1 MNSILILSLTSGL
14 LCQDNYK
21 GYSDKYKK
29 SHNSLK
35 FPENFYT
42 GFRRDYTPL
51 IEYGV
56 PLWGGR
62 IRGGGYHSIIGWDGG
77 REDLIY

>member
-1 MNSILILSLTSGL
+1 MNSILILSLISGL

-42 GFRRDYTPL
+42 GFSNHYPPL
-51 IEYGV
+51 IQYGGS
-56 PLWGGR
+56 LWGGR
-62 IRGGGYHSIIGWDGG
+62 IQGGGIILSQVGMTGG
-77 REDLIY
+77 GLLD